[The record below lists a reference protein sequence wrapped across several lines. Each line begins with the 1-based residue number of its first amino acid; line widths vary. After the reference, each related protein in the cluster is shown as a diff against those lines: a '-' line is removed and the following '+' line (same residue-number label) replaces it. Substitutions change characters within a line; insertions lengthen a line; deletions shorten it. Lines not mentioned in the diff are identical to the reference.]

1 MFALGEGVFDRRISA
16 EQDIKAGQI
25 AGTLHYV
32 NEPRRPSEVIRF
44 AYDGLVLAH
53 ANRGHV
59 QRGDMLMLV
68 VQDTD

>member
-44 AYDGLVLAH
+44 AYDGLVLA
-53 ANRGHV
+53 
-59 QRGDMLMLV
+59 Q
-68 VQDTD
+68 TPS